1 MTKSLFR
8 RILVPIDG
16 SQVSK
21 KAAEYAVHLAGT
33 EGAELVVVH
42 VIEDIKQGGAIGLQA
57 RYGNVKI
64 IEGFRKAREA
74 SAHQWIHD
82 IKESAQGK
90 GIRIKA
96 EILEDRG
103 DSEAGVIVKYAEKNN
118 VDLIVIGSK
127 GHSRFKRLVVGS
139 VANSVFHLAI
149 CPVMV
154 VR

>member
-1 MTKSLFR
+1 MTKPFFR

-21 KAAEYAVHLAGT
+21 KAAEYAIHLAEI
-33 EGAELVVVH
+33 EGAELVVIH

-57 RYGNVKI
+57 RYGNLKI
-64 IEGFRKAREA
+64 IEGFRKARET
-74 SAHQWIHD
+74 SAEQWISG
-82 IKESAQGK
+82 IKEPAQAK

-96 EILEDRG
+96 EILDDRG
-103 DSEAGVIVKYAEKNN
+103 NSEAGAIVNYAEKNN

-127 GHSRFKRLVVGS
+127 GYSRFKRLMVGS
-139 VANSVFHLAI
+139 VANSVFHLAM

-154 VR
+154 IR